1 MLINGGKHLNIPL
14 GENIRRLRLERN
26 LTQRVLAHQFCVSE
40 QAVSKWETGLSYPDV
55 VLLLSIADY
64 FSVSMDA
71 LFGREGKFTS

>member
-1 MLINGGKHLNIPL
+1 MLVNGGDHLNIPL
-14 GENIRRLRLERN
+14 GENIRRLRQQREV
-26 LTQRVLAHQFCVSE
+26 TQRVLAHHLHVSE

-71 LFGREGKFTS
+71 LFGREAIT

>member
-1 MLINGGKHLNIPL
+1 M
-14 GENIRRLRLERN
+14 
-26 LTQRVLAHQFCVSE
+26 TQRVLAHHLHVSE

-71 LFGREGKFTS
+71 LFGREAIT